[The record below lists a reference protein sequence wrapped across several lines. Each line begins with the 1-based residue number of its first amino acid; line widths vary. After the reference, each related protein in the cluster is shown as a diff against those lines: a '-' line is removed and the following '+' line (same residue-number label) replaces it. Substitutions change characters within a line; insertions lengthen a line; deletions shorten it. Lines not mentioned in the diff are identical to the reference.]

1 MTRLRVAP
9 ALRHCQDRLYVTLPD
24 GTGVAWY
31 DRGAGRVSLLPGAG
45 REEVLAALA
54 PYLSGEVTVG
64 PPPVPTPAELDRLAL
79 HPDDDLAPNRPG
91 EELYAVLDGLP
102 APGRAAAAHRGAAH
116 RAALRRDPRQGE
128 LLARRT
134 VGDQLDG
141 LDRSDAL
148 GPGVRVRVL
157 HSVPLPGA
165 DPAVRIDHL
174 LIGPAGVLAIRTL
187 PARDRRV
194 RVADPMVR
202 TGFSAPV
209 PLLGHL
215 REAAERASAALATAV
230 RPVLVV
236 VGASRLRVV
245 PAPVDV
251 RIVRD
256 TEVAALAGV
265 GGPGDLAGPGG
276 VLKPAD
282 IESLYATARDRRAWS
297 GGRGAR

>member
-9 ALRHCQDRLYVTLPD
+9 ALRHSQDRLYVTLPD

-91 EELYAVLDGLP
+91 EELHAALDGLP
-102 APGRAAAAHRGAAH
+102 SPGRAGP
-116 RAALRRDPRQGE
+116 RRDPRHGE
-128 LLARRT
+128 LLARQV
-134 VGDQLDG
+134 VGDRLDG
-141 LDRSDAL
+141 LDRSA
-148 GPGVRVRVL
+148 GVGVRVRVL

-187 PARDRRV
+187 PARNRRI

-215 REAAERASAALATAV
+215 REAAERASGALATAV

-236 VGASRLRVV
+236 VGASRLEV
-245 PAPVDV
+245 APPPLDV

-256 TEVAALAGV
+256 TEVAAPA
-265 GGPGDLAGPGG
+265 DAEG

-282 IESLYATARDRRAWS
+282 VESLYATARDRRAWS
-297 GGRGAR
+297 GGRRGR

>member
-9 ALRHCQDRLYVTLPD
+9 APRCGRDRLYVTLPD
-24 GTGVAWY
+24 GTAVAWY
-31 DRGAGRVSLLPGAG
+31 DRSAGRVSLLPGAG

-91 EELYAVLDGLP
+91 EELHAVLDALP
-102 APGRAAAAHRGAAH
+102 GVLGVDRAGPVGRAG
-116 RAALRRDPRQGE
+116 RADRVRRVGGPVPRRDPRRAE
-128 LLARRT
+128 LLARQM
-134 VGDQLDG
+134 VGEELERLERPFAG
-141 LDRSDAL
+141 A
-148 GPGVRVRVL
+148 GPRVL

-174 LIGPAGVLAIRTL
+174 LIGPAGVLALRTL
-187 PARDRRV
+187 AARNRRI
-194 RVADPMVR
+194 RIADPMVR
-202 TGFSAPV
+202 TGFAAPA

-215 REAAERASAALATAV
+215 RDAAERASRALATAV

-236 VGASRLRVV
+236 VGASRLEVAGPLLGVRVV
-245 PAPVDV
+245 REA
-251 RIVRD
+251 
-256 TEVAALAGV
+256 EVAALA
-265 GGPGDLAGPGG
+265 DPGG

-282 IESLYATARDRRAWS
+282 VEAVYGAARDRRVW
-297 GGRGAR
+297 GR